1 MHLLNFFDENPSA
14 VIQAAVEDLTKSFE
28 DLEIEKIR
36 VAEFMK
42 EECNLILKVV
52 TRRPKAINSQKNLEA
67 RANWVIEW
75 QKKKGLH
82 FMNNCAFLDEA
93 GFDVNMRRSRET
105 TSARGVSHTV
115 IGGISAYGVV
125 NASLREPGNVK
136 KKEELL
142 VLKKRKAPEGVAAVI
157 PKGTTAGHFVQFISD
172 TLDIMDAFP
181 NMKVFHIVM
190 DNAPI
195 HPRDVVDP
203 IASQRGYIPVYLPP
217 YSPELNPIE
226 MFWKVLK
233 DRVKRGKLTDA
244 ETLSSRI
251 IEGSEDVS
259 VEHLQNFIQHS
270 INHCVFLYLFA
281 FRKRMSEKRG
291 QEMKRVNG

>member
-1 MHLLNFFDENPSA
+1 
-14 VIQAAVEDLTKSFE
+14 
-28 DLEIEKIR
+28 
-36 VAEFMK
+36 
-42 EECNLILKVV
+42 
-52 TRRPKAINSQKNLEA
+52 
-67 RANWVIEW
+67 
-75 QKKKGLH
+75 
-82 FMNNCAFLDEA
+82 
-93 GFDVNMRRSRET
+93 
-105 TSARGVSHTV
+105 VSHTV

-125 NASLREPGNVK
+125 NVSLRVPGNVK
-136 KKEELL
+136 KRRVVGAKR
-142 VLKKRKAPEGVAAVI
+142 RKAPEGVAAAI

-195 HPRDVVDP
+195 HPRNVVDP

-217 YSPELNPIE
+217 HSPELNPIE

-270 INHCVFLYLFA
+270 INVISNYLNKKPLWSVCLVKLFLL
-281 FRKRMSEKRG
+281 SG
-291 QEMKRVNG
+291 QFILKKLGK